1 MPADDQSMLE
11 DAVSRSENAA
21 PVAIVTG
28 GTGAI
33 GSAICARL
41 QTARLHV
48 VAADLDAQPVPQGQT
63 FFACD
68 VSDPAKVDELLGFA
82 AHLGPVT
89 CIVAAHGILLETPA
103 GAADL
108 AAVSRILDI
117 NLKSVA
123 YLCDLARRYLAPP
136 ASIVLISSW
145 TAFAG
150 RIRNGYGYQAAKA
163 GLESLTRT
171 FAVAYGPDGVRVNA
185 VAPGFMADPMKGM
198 GAEMRVRQGGM
209 DGVIQGAP
217 LRKLV
222 TSAEVAS
229 AVGFL
234 CSSEASAITGVVL
247 PVDAGY
253 RAL

>member
-1 MPADDQSMLE
+1 MP
-11 DAVSRSENAA
+11 ENTSPKSGDTT

-33 GSAICARL
+33 GSAIAARL
-41 QTARLHV
+41 QATGLRI
-48 VAADLDAQPVPQGQT
+48 VAADLDVLPVPQGQT
-63 FFACD
+63 FFTCD
-68 VSDPAKVDELLGFA
+68 LTDPAKVEELFA
-82 AHLGPVT
+82 FAKRLGPVA
-89 CIVAAHGILLETPA
+89 CVVAAHGILLETPA
-103 GAADL
+103 GASDL
-108 AAVSRILDI
+108 SAVSRILDI

-123 YLCDLARRYLAPP
+123 YLCDLAGRYVTPP

-171 FAVAYGPDGVRVNA
+171 FAAAYGPNGVRVNA
-185 VAPGFMADPMKGM
+185 VAPGFMDQAMKGM
-198 GAEMRVRQGGM
+198 GAEMRARQGGM

-217 LRKLV
+217 LRKLI
-222 TSAEVAS
+222 TGADVAN
-229 AVGFL
+229 AVAFL
-234 CSSEASAITGVVL
+234 CSDEASAITGVVL

>member
-1 MPADDQSMLE
+1 LSVQNPPVPAASNSAQ
-11 DAVSRSENAA
+11 AA
-21 PVAIVTG
+21 RVAIVTG

-33 GSAICARL
+33 GSAIGARL
-41 QTARLHV
+41 QAAGQRV
-48 VAADLDAQPVPQGQT
+48 VAADLDVRPVPEGQT

-68 VSDPAKVDELLGFA
+68 VTDPASIEKLLVFA
-82 AHLGPVT
+82 ADIGPVA

-108 AAVSRILDI
+108 SAVSRILDV
-117 NLKSVA
+117 NLKGVA
-123 YLCDLARRYLAPP
+123 YLCDLAGRHLAPP

-171 FAVAYGPDGVRVNA
+171 FAAAYGPNGVRVNA

-198 GAEMRVRQGGM
+198 GAEMRARQGGM

-222 TSAEVAS
+222 TAAEVAS
-229 AVGFL
+229 AVAFL
-234 CSSEASAITGVVL
+234 CSNEASAITGVVL

>member
-1 MPADDQSMLE
+1 LPAADP
-11 DAVSRSENAA
+11 VSHSENVES
-21 PVAIVTG
+21 VAIVTG

-41 QTARLHV
+41 QATGLRVVTADV
-48 VAADLDAQPVPQGQT
+48 DARPVPEGQT

-68 VSDPAKVDELLGFA
+68 MTDPASVEKLFLFA
-82 AHLGPVT
+82 ASLGPVT
-89 CIVAAHGILLETPA
+89 TIVAAHGILLETPA
-103 GAADL
+103 GASDL
-108 AAVSRILDI
+108 SAVSRILDV
-117 NLKSVA
+117 NLKGVA
-123 YLCDLARRYLAPP
+123 YLCDLAGRHLAAP

-171 FAVAYGPDGVRVNA
+171 FAAAYGPNGVRVNA
-185 VAPGFMADPMKGM
+185 VAPGFMAEPMKGM
-198 GAEMRVRQGGM
+198 GAEMRARQGGM

-217 LRKLV
+217 LRKLI
-222 TSAEVAS
+222 TAGDVAS
-229 AVGFL
+229 AVAFL
-234 CSSEASAITGVVL
+234 CSGEASAITGVVL

>member
-1 MPADDQSMLE
+1 MSAQNST
-11 DAVSRSENAA
+11 S
-21 PVAIVTG
+21 VAIVTG

-41 QTARLHV
+41 QAAGLRI
-48 VAADLDAQPVPQGQT
+48 VAADLDVRPVPEGQT

-68 VSDPAKVDELLGFA
+68 LTDPAKVEELFCFA
-82 AHLGPVT
+82 ERLGPIT

-103 GAADL
+103 GASDL
-108 AAVSRILDI
+108 SAVSRILDI

-123 YLCDLARRYLAPP
+123 YLCDLAGRHLTQP

-163 GLESLTRT
+163 GLESLTCT
-171 FAVAYGPDGVRVNA
+171 FAVAYGPNGIRVNA
-185 VAPGFMADPMKGM
+185 VAPGFMAQTIKGF
-198 GAEMRVRQGGM
+198 GSEMRARQGGM

-217 LRKLV
+217 LRKIV
-222 TSAEVAS
+222 TAAEVAS
-229 AVGFL
+229 AVAFL